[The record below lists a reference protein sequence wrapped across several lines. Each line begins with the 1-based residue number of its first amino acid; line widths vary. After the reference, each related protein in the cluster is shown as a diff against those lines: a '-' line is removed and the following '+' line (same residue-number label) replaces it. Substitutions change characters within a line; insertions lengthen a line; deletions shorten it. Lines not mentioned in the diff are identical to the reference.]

1 MIQATPNGRAA
12 TTAAPIDQPFGF
24 AKPKAPPLSV
34 AKPAG
39 PSAEYAPGIVPDGFA
54 PPDEPITPL
63 AAIEPAQS
71 DHRNPA
77 EPFVTGSVADESPA
91 WHPTQP
97 LPLSASAL
105 DTRPAETSPSQSRL
119 PGPALDQLPPPTGR
133 PVGVPPSPY
142 PANPYAVGP
151 YSGQP
156 PMQSGTDQRGWPSPP
171 FGAQPP
177 GRPAQQ
183 PINLQAVLQ
192 ASDIGVLTLLMAGL
206 LWAQLAPFAL
216 LAAVLVAVFRSSQ
229 GWLLVL
235 VAAIVAL
242 LVTLIWS
249 QGYLATSQ
257 WQASAQTLCAVCL
270 IGVPLV
276 AYQSLRRWS

>member
-1 MIQATPNGRAA
+1 M
-12 TTAAPIDQPFGF
+12 
-24 AKPKAPPLSV
+24 
-34 AKPAG
+34 
-39 PSAEYAPGIVPDGFA
+39 
-54 PPDEPITPL
+54 
-63 AAIEPAQS
+63 
-71 DHRNPA
+71 
-77 EPFVTGSVADESPA
+77 
-91 WHPTQP
+91 
-97 LPLSASAL
+97 
-105 DTRPAETSPSQSRL
+105 
-119 PGPALDQLPPPTGR
+119 
-133 PVGVPPSPY
+133 
-142 PANPYAVGP
+142 
-151 YSGQP
+151 
-156 PMQSGTDQRGWPSPP
+156 
-171 FGAQPP
+171 
-177 GRPAQQ
+177 
-183 PINLQAVLQ
+183 LQ